1 MSFRHAMTNSMPSEK
16 EGDEEEEGEEEEFVK
31 KQSFQKQINCDR
43 DAKQ

>member
-1 MSFRHAMTNSMPSEK
+1 MPSE
-16 EGDEEEEGEEEEFVK
+16 EEDEEEKEGEEEEFVK